1 MKCHKQYVRK
11 DKPRVRT
18 LRTRSLKEGRITGL
32 EWRGKGS
39 LRRGKEKKCNPG
51 ANESTVILHP
61 LAGTKGKPLHSTGSE
76 SHQIVFFIKRQF
88 FPVRR
93 EFEEGHMKPCRGTI
107 FQKGNAF
114 HLIAC
119 PEACRT
125 LMTNHIS
132 FSFCSCSPY
141 ISTATC
147 F

>member
-39 LRRGKEKKCNPG
+39 LRRGKEKNVIRGQWKYGNPSSSSWDQG
-51 ANESTVILHP
+51 QTTSLHWVWVSSNC
-61 LAGTKGKPLHSTGSE
+61 LL
-76 SHQIVFFIKRQF
+76 IKRQF
-88 FPVRR
+88 FPLRW
-93 EFEEGHMKPCRGTI
+93 EFEEGHKKPCRGSI

-141 ISTATC
+141 ISIATC